1 MTALPVLPDHDRLDL
16 ALRQAHQR
24 GEAYL
29 FSLLSLVEQA
39 HALRAHEHFGFPNAA
54 EYLQDRLGQSHRSVQ
69 RLQALVAAL
78 QRVPEADR
86 ESVRADLLGLGLART
101 AIVAPALGREGIDW
115 PALVKM
121 ANASDIEAVQ
131 ARVSIMLG
139 IERRKAIRPA
149 KGGVRETLMRSLPP
163 DVHEEVGQVFDAIM
177 AEAETDNETAVV
189 VWLFRIARKELESMG
204 RLAA

>member
-1 MTALPVLPDHDRLDL
+1 MTALPALPDHDRLDL

-39 HALRAHEHFGFPNAA
+39 HALRAHEHFGFANAA

-78 QRVPEADR
+78 LRVPEADR
-86 ESVRADLLGLGLART
+86 ESARADLLGLGLARA
-101 AIVAPALGREGIDW
+101 AIVAPALGREEIDW
-115 PALVKM
+115 PALVQM

-131 ARVSIMLG
+131 SHVSSLLG

-149 KGGVRETLMRSLPP
+149 RDGIRRVLLDRLPP
-163 DVHEEVGQVFDAIM
+163 DVRDEVDEVFSVLM
-177 AEAETDNETAVV
+177 TEAETTSEEAVV
-189 VWLFRIARKELESMG
+189 IWMVRLVRKELEAMG
-204 RLAA
+204 RLVA